1 MDHMSPEASRAAD
14 LQFGAGPRHVAA
26 SIPHSFGSL
35 TVSAGT
41 WFNSAQSWERKVC
54 LLRSTVLAVL
64 LGTTVVGPAAAEDCF
79 PKIRAAEARMAA
91 PHRPAPAHK
100 TPIVRRA
107 VNNAK
112 PVVRVARAKPIR
124 VPARPASTTQKLVE
138 SSFALQTRP
147 IPWVRP
153 AGCDKNPTLAMQSA
167 PPIVEKPPAQ
177 LLLDEIAG
185 PNTPPP
191 TPPEETGPTFG
202 GGVPP
207 GVPFGGGGQPP
218 GLPPGGGQPPGQPP
232 GGGQPPG
239 QPPGGGQPP
248 GQPPG
253 PPVTPPEGPPVFPP
267 PDGPPPVVPP
277 GGPPPTVPPEIPPGF
292 PPLPPEIHTP
302 PPTTPPLTPVP
313 EPSTWVMLISGFFF
327 VGQGVRSRRAA
338 KPRLA

>member
-1 MDHMSPEASRAAD
+1 MDHMSPRDAQAAD
-14 LQFGAGPRHVAA
+14 LQFGAGLQHITA
-26 SIPHSFGSL
+26 SIPRAAGSL
-35 TVSAGT
+35 TVSGAT
-41 WFNSAQSWERKVC
+41 WFTSAQSWERKVC
-54 LLRSTVLAVL
+54 LLRSTILAVL

-91 PHRPAPAHK
+91 PHRPAPARK
-100 TPIVRRA
+100 PTAARRP
-107 VNNAK
+107 VNSVK
-112 PVVRVARAKPIR
+112 PVVRVAHVKPIR

-138 SSFALQTRP
+138 SSYAMQTRP

-153 AGCDKNPTLAMQSA
+153 AGCDKNPTLAIQSA

-185 PNTPPP
+185 PNPTPP
-191 TPPEETGPTFG
+191 TPPEEAGPTFG

-232 GGGQPPG
+232 GGGQPPVT
-239 QPPGGGQPP
+239 PPEN
-248 GQPPG
+248 PPG
-253 PPVTPPEGPPVFPP
+253 PPVTPPPPPEVPPVFPP
-267 PDGPPPVVPP
+267 PEGPPPVVPP
-277 GGPPPTVPPEIPPGF
+277 GGPPTVPPEGPPPQ
-292 PPLPPEIHTP
+292 PPILPPEGPT

-338 KPRLA
+338 RARLA